1 MPHHRGF
8 MLTYPM
14 ENKTPF
20 IRHIV
25 EWQGCSYTIKD
36 NESLNERTLGHPK
49 MKPKSK
55 LMQVRWEQGK
65 VLNWDGHEGLD

>member
-55 LMQVRWEQGK
+55 LM
-65 VLNWDGHEGLD
+65 